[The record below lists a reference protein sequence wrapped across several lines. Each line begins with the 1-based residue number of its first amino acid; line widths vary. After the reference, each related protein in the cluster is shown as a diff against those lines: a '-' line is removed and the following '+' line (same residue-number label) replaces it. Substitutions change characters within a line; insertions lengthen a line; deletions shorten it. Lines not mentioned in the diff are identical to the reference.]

1 MIAST
6 AAFFFGVDVAFEVAV
21 EVGVEVVFDVGVE
34 VVFDVGVAFEFRI
47 GTLPNP
53 ARVSRELWGK
63 MFEPKASCFP
73 HPAGTRRIWGP
84 DRREGN
90 GFAVA
95 FLCLLSLAK
104 QRK

>member
-1 MIAST
+1 M
-6 AAFFFGVDVAFEVAV
+6 AFDVAVDFDFVVEVAFAV
-21 EVGVEVVFDVGVE
+21 AVAFDLA
-34 VVFDVGVAFEFRI
+34 VAFEFRME
-47 GTLPNP
+47 TLPNP

-73 HPAGTRRIWGP
+73 HPTGTRRIWGP

-95 FLCLLSLAK
+95 FLCLLFGARLGAK

>member
-1 MIAST
+1 V
-6 AAFFFGVDVAFEVAV
+6 AFAVAVAVAVAVAFDVA
-21 EVGVEVVFDVGVE
+21 
-34 VVFDVGVAFEFRI
+34 VAFEFRI
-47 GTLPNP
+47 ETLPNP

>member
-1 MIAST
+1 LIAST
-6 AAFFFGVDVAFEVAV
+6 AAVFFGVDVAFEVAV
-21 EVGVEVVFDVGVE
+21 DVGVE
-34 VVFDVGVAFEFRI
+34 VVFDVGVAVVFEFRI
-47 GTLPNP
+47 ETLPNP

>member
-1 MIAST
+1 
-6 AAFFFGVDVAFEVAV
+6 
-21 EVGVEVVFDVGVE
+21 VGVEVAFDVAVA
-34 VVFDVGVAFEFRI
+34 VAFEFRI
-47 GTLPNP
+47 ETLPNP

-95 FLCLLSLAK
+95 FSLLTFFWRSK
-104 QRK
+104 RK